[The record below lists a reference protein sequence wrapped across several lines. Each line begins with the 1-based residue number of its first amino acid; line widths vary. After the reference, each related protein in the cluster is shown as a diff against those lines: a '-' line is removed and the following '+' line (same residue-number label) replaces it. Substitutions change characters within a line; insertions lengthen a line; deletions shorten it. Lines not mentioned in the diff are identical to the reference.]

1 MDTIFRILFFVLSTL
16 HDGKVDGKESNYF
29 KIQGDFLDFETV
41 ITAGHKDQPVRTSS
55 GRGLKDLWCNLYR
68 YR

>member
-1 MDTIFRILFFVLSTL
+1 MDTILRILFFVLSTV

-41 ITAGHKDQPVRTSS
+41 IAAGHKDQPVRTSN